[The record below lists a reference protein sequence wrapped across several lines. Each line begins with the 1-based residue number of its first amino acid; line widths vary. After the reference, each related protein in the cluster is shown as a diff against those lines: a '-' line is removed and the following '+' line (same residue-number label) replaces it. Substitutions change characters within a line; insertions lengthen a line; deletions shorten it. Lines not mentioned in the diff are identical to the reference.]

1 MSLTWGDGH
10 LKLYQWRFRVQ
21 LVSELT
27 VCCNFLITIFCTNQ
41 LRSPVYFSHFID
53 QQRY

>member
-27 VCCNFLITIFCTNQ
+27 VCVAIFW
-41 LRSPVYFSHFID
+41 
-53 QQRY
+53 